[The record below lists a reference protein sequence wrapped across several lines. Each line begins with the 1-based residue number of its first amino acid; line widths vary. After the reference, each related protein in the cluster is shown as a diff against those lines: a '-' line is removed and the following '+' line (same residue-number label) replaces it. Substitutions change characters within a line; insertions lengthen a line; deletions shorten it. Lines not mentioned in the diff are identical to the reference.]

1 MLFQIIFV
9 ILCPKYG
16 NLKQGKPVDIFSMQK
31 TQNITITH
39 IMGNVSLLYEVLA
52 DSSNNE
58 MICIVYD
65 FEF

>member
-9 ILCPKYG
+9 ILYPKYD
-16 NLKQGKPVDIFSMQK
+16 NLKQGKSVGICSMQK

-39 IMGNVSLLYEVLA
+39 IMGKVCLLYEALA

-58 MICIVYD
+58 IICIVYD
-65 FEF
+65 FGY

>member
-1 MLFQIIFV
+1 
-9 ILCPKYG
+9 
-16 NLKQGKPVDIFSMQK
+16 MQK

-39 IMGNVSLLYEVLA
+39 IMGNVSLLYEALA

-65 FEF
+65 FEY